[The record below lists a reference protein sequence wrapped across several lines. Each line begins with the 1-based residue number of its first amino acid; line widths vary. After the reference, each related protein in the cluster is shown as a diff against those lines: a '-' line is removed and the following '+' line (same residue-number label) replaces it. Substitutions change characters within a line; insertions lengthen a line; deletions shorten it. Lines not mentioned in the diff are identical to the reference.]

1 MMKYPRKLDN
11 KLIFTPDLLL
21 AWAERTRLEMDAFDV
36 AIPQL
41 LEKKMFNEIIE
52 VLSQNKIPYEKARE
66 NVRARLKEVDEDMN
80 LYNAG
85 VRDIEKN
92 IWN

>member
-1 MMKYPRKLDN
+1 
-11 KLIFTPDLLL
+11 
-21 AWAERTRLEMDAFDV
+21 MDAFDV
-36 AIPQL
+36 TIPKL
-41 LEKKMFNEIIE
+41 LEKKQFQEIIE
-52 VLSQNKIPYEKARE
+52 VLAKNKIPYEKARE

>member
-11 KLIFTPDLLL
+11 KLIFTPDLLF

-36 AIPQL
+36 VIPKL
-41 LEKKMFNEIIE
+41 LEKKQFQEIIE
-52 VLSQNKIPYEKARE
+52 VLAKNKIPYEKARE